1 VDGNGKH
8 TLPPR
13 PNILR
18 GHHHSCSS
26 SSNQSQ
32 IQGTSFRALRFE
44 PSSSHSSLSAKAW
57 NGVIRVLCLERSSSP
72 PRRVIHEA
80 SNSSILIRLDESG
93 EAEGAGESLLL
104 PERALAP
111 PAVRD
116 LEDTSVEVNEDEYGD
131 VIERPEGASKPLL
144 EELHTEGH
152 PRGSS
157 SASSSSS
164 LSSIISPDSATA
176 YVPFYSTSVP
186 ICHPT
191 FFDAKLF
198 LFCFLCGPTY
208 WRCTVY
214 LMPMISYMLLAH
226 SPYVYCFN
234 APLI

>member
-8 TLPPR
+8 TPPPR
-13 PNILR
+13 PNILC

-57 NGVIRVLCLERSSSP
+57 NGVIRVLGLERSSTP
-72 PRRVIHEA
+72 PRRVIHNA
-80 SNSSILIRLDESG
+80 SNSSILIRIDESG

-104 PERALAP
+104 PEPALAP

-116 LEDTSVEVNEDEYGD
+116 LEDTSVEVNEDED

-144 EELHTEGH
+144 EDLHTEGH

-157 SASSSSS
+157 SASSSS
-164 LSSIISPDSATA
+164 L
-176 YVPFYSTSVP
+176 
-186 ICHPT
+186 
-191 FFDAKLF
+191 
-198 LFCFLCGPTY
+198 
-208 WRCTVY
+208 
-214 LMPMISYMLLAH
+214 
-226 SPYVYCFN
+226 PYHRI
-234 APLI
+234 PP